1 MTYRSRYL
9 DNVQPNAV
17 LDLFIS
23 DETNP
28 RSLAFQAV
36 AISEHVDALPQDHTS
51 PLHTEE
57 KRMAMAAL
65 HAVRMVTPQ
74 QLEAAQPDELQQLL
88 LDVDGQFRS
97 LTDLLQL
104 RYLLHSGTPRQITG
118 EGNVFT

>member
-9 DNVQPNAV
+9 DNLQPNAV

-23 DETNP
+23 DDTNP
-28 RSLAFQAV
+28 RSLAYQAV
-36 AISEHVDALPQDHTS
+36 AISEHVDALPTDYSS
-51 PLHTEE
+51 PLHNEE
-57 KRMAMAAL
+57 KRLAMAAL

-74 QLEAAQPDELQQLL
+74 QLEATQPDEIQQLL
-88 LDVDGQFRS
+88 LNVDGQFKS

>member
-9 DNVQPNAV
+9 DNMQPNAV
-17 LDLFIS
+17 LDLFIT

-28 RSLAFQAV
+28 RSLAFQAI
-36 AISEHVDALPQDHTS
+36 AIADHVDALPQDSSS
-51 PLHTEE
+51 PLRTEE
-57 KRMAMAAL
+57 KRLAMAAL

-74 QLEAAQPDELQQLL
+74 QLEATGLIDIQQVLS
-88 LDVDGQFRS
+88 DVDRHFKA

-118 EGNVFT
+118 EGDVFA